1 MKKTIYILLTILI
14 VACSKEDANDCIQN
28 AGTTIQ
34 QDLSVSN
41 FSKILVNRD
50 INLVIKEASEYS
62 VVIETGEY
70 LINDI
75 KAKVV
80 GEQLQLTNNNTCNFV
95 RDYGLT
101 TIYVSAPDITEI
113 RSSTQHSIVSD
124 GTLNYDDLRLFSE
137 DFNGIGTITSGNY
150 RLDVNTNRLR
160 VVANNLSTFHITGE
174 VENLFIRFFSGIG
187 RFEGRNLMAQ
197 NVEIYHRGGND
208 IIVNPQE
215 ELIGNLY
222 GTGNLISINRP
233 DVVDVVQHYTGELIF
248 E

>member
-174 VENLFIRFFSGIG
+174 VENLFVRFFSGIG

>member
-1 MKKTIYILLTILI
+1 MKKFIYIFSLIFI

-28 AGTTIQ
+28 AGTTVQ
-34 QDLSVSN
+34 QEVSVTS

-50 INLVIKEASEYS
+50 IKLVVKEAADFS
-62 VVIETGEY
+62 VIVESGEY

-75 KAKVV
+75 EAKVI
-80 GEQLQLTNNNTCNFV
+80 GDELQLTNNNTCNFV

-101 TIYVSAPDITEI
+101 TIYVSAPDISEI

-124 GTLNYDDLRLFSE
+124 GTLTYSDLRLFSE
-137 DFNGIGTITSGNY
+137 DFNGIGTITSGNF

-174 VENLFIRFFSGIG
+174 VENLFVRFFSGIG
-187 RFEGRNLMAQ
+187 RFEGRNLVAQ
-197 NVEIYHRGGND
+197 QVEIYHRGGND
-208 IIVNPQE
+208 IIVNPQQ
-215 ELIGNLY
+215 ELTGNLY

-233 DVVDVVQHYTGELIF
+233 DVIDVIQHYTGELIF